1 MILYA
6 CNVCGK
12 VEPEINGTTVII
24 KNGCLENHFMLCK
37 SCIKALKLDLGDC
50 DDCYYREEE

>member
-24 KNGCLENHFMLCK
+24 KNGYLVNHFMLCK
-37 SCIKALKLDLGDC
+37 SCVEALKLDLGD
-50 DDCYYREEE
+50 REEESNEL